1 MADANDR
8 EMNLNEK
15 DPAAQPVDTSKAMES
30 KAPLLDRPVGE
41 SERVSAIDIL
51 RGLALLG
58 ILAVN
63 ITFFSQPFATFMSPH
78 LAGGFTGLNFAI
90 WAFTHLFFTEKFISI
105 FSMLFGAGLVLMS
118 DRAAAAGRNFGK
130 IYFRRLRWLFI
141 IGMIHAYFL
150 WGGDIL
156 VSYALCGFILFPF
169 RKKTPRFLFTLG
181 SVFVVVGMLFMAGG
195 GAGLGYVRS
204 QAEKAAAAVA
214 AGEEI
219 APEQQAMLDSWQKIE
234 PEFTPPPEKL
244 AEEIAAYQGGF
255 WEIVKYRAPF
265 SLMMQTQGFL
275 FMVLWRVVGLML
287 IGMGLMKAGV
297 FSAARPIPFYR
308 RCMII
313 GYGLGL
319 PLVAIG
325 MYQMMAHDFDVVRG
339 FLLT

>member
-1 MADANDR
+1 
-8 EMNLNEK
+8 
-15 DPAAQPVDTSKAMES
+15 
-30 KAPLLDRPVGE
+30 
-41 SERVSAIDIL
+41 
-51 RGLALLG
+51 
-58 ILAVN
+58 
-63 ITFFSQPFATFMSPH
+63 
-78 LAGGFTGLNFAI
+78 
-90 WAFTHLFFTEKFISI
+90 
-105 FSMLFGAGLVLMS
+105 
-118 DRAAAAGRNFGK
+118 
-130 IYFRRLRWLFI
+130 
-141 IGMIHAYFL
+141 MIHAYFL

-339 FLLT
+339 FLLDNHFNYVGSFLVALGHIGLLMTIVKSRWLSALTGRLAAVGRMALTNYLMHTIVFICIFYGFGLGLFGSVNRFPAFCMVVAMWLMQLYLSPLWLRHFRYGPAEWFWRTMTYRKKIPFSRSAPAGELNRSGLAGDRIM